1 MNSNKPRF
9 DKINKYN
16 VAIKSLRN
24 KLRHAEGIEELADIA
39 DQIVHFENQIL
50 IEKSQGYKKLEDE
63 KKIIERKIDKMQRD
77 LEQATNELQRI
88 GNSLD
93 FKLNGYKKKLQ
104 EKLQS
109 LKCEYDHISEFIGK
123 K

>member
-109 LKCEYDHISEFIGK
+109 LKCEYNYISEFIEK